1 MSIGTGL
8 IGDIIKSDGMLKQL
22 LEFVPMNSDIYNS
35 QFLNWC
41 SLIKS
46 TLKERLTLIENNCNI
61 TEFTSILTDSVLFTQ
76 KLRQTDRMNSPQIY
90 KLERSW

>member
-35 QFLNWC
+35 WFLNW
-41 SLIKS
+41 
-46 TLKERLTLIENNCNI
+46 
-61 TEFTSILTDSVLFTQ
+61 
-76 KLRQTDRMNSPQIY
+76 
-90 KLERSW
+90 